1 MTGSFSREEK
11 RLSAWTKRDRCAP
24 IGFVLLRNDTKC
36 SSRPFGG
43 LTAKAVMMSHTS

>member
-11 RLSAWTKRDRCAP
+11 RLSAWHQLDLSYCGMTLSVVP
-24 IGFVLLRNDTKC
+24 GH
-36 SSRPFGG
+36 FGG